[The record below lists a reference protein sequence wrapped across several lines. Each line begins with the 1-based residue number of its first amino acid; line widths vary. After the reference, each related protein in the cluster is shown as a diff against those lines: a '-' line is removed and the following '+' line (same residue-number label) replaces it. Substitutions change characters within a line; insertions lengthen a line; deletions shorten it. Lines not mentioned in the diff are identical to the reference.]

1 MDATIAAEARASA
14 QVVDLLTTAQQL
26 ISAANTQYRSVKLPC
41 GSRALAFA
49 LEAGLPPKMAYTV
62 DETAKYSGL
71 DRKTLYV
78 EHEAG
83 RIKFVLPKGNVRG
96 NRIAVDEMDRWMEE
110 NAS

>member
-1 MDATIAAEARASA
+1 MDATNAPSPTPA

-26 ISAANTQYRSVKLPC
+26 ISVANATYSTVKLPC

-49 LEAGLPPKMAYTV
+49 VEAGLPPKMAYTI

-71 DRKTLYV
+71 DRKTLYT

-83 RIKFVLPKGNVRG
+83 RIRFVLPKGNVRG

>member
-1 MDATIAAEARASA
+1 MEAAESTAVTPV
-14 QVVDLLTTAQQL
+14 QVDDLLDAARKL
-26 ISAANTQYRSVKLPC
+26 IDAANRSYSAVRLPC

-49 LEAGLPPKMAYTV
+49 LEAGLEPKMAYTV
-62 DETAKYSGL
+62 DQTARYSGV

-78 EHEAG
+78 EHDAG
-83 RIKFVLPKGNVRG
+83 RLRFILPKGNVKG

>member
-1 MDATIAAEARASA
+1 MEATNAPSPAPSQVADLLGIAQKLIAEANKTYSTVR
-14 QVVDLLTTAQQL
+14 
-26 ISAANTQYRSVKLPC
+26 LPC

-49 LEAGLPPKMAYTV
+49 VEAGLEPRMTYTI
-62 DETAKYSGL
+62 DDTAKYSGL
-71 DRKTLYV
+71 DRKTLYQ

-96 NRIAVDEMDRWMEE
+96 NRVSVDEMDRWLEE